1 MANYTNPT
9 DIARETFKQLASRR
23 LLPTPDN
30 YRKIYA
36 EISGQ
41 VQPDDGAA
49 ELKKI
54 LARVAKKGAAR
65 QLQGLIKGLDG
76 SDWGAVEKALE
87 QLAGLGGEG
96 AQWPDLIRELIRLWE
111 RKITGVTPSR
121 KKEALESV
129 LIHFGN
135 DANQLA
141 QKLAALLKNWAEGGA
156 QEEAL
161 VDAVQAAEAASSASG
176 AGAGGESVRELRDL
190 LSQALELGVAA
201 RLQHFPDL
209 ADEARLLAG
218 KIRGLPDL
226 SPLNGL
232 AKDLKQFWFKL
243 EVRSETD
250 AAILAGVID
259 LLRLLMD
266 NIGELVV
273 DDQWLSGQ
281 VAVVQGILG
290 QPLDSRSLYE
300 AERSLK
306 ELIYKQGQL
315 KQSLNEAK
323 DTLKNMIATFIDRLG
338 EVSQNTGNYH
348 DRIGLYAEEISKTDN
363 IVALNQILERLM
375 TDTRGMQLD
384 MMRSRDDFIETR
396 RKVEDAEA
404 RIRALEAELQEVS
417 EKVREDQ
424 LTGTLNRRGMNDAF
438 EREFGRADRS
448 SKPISVALLDLDNF
462 KKLNDTFGHQAG
474 DAALVHLAKVVQ
486 STLRPSDVIARYGG
500 EEFVILLPEAGAAE
514 AQQIMTRVQRE
525 LTKRFFLAN
534 NEKLFITFSAGV
546 AERLPGEDQ
555 EAIIRRADK
564 AVYAA
569 KLAGKNRVE
578 IA

>member
-9 DIARETFKQLASRR
+9 DIARETFKQLATRR

-30 YRKIYA
+30 YRKTYA

-41 VQPDDGAA
+41 AQPEDSAA
-49 ELKKI
+49 ELKKM

-65 QLQGLIKGLDG
+65 QLQGLIKGVDG
-76 SDWGAVEKALE
+76 NDWGAVEKALE
-87 QLAGLGGEG
+87 QLAGLGTDGP
-96 AQWPDLIRELIRLWE
+96 QWPDLIRDLIRLWE

-141 QKLAALLKNWAEGGA
+141 QKLSGLLKSWAEGGA

-161 VDAVQAAEAASSASG
+161 VDAVQAAEEARG
-176 AGAGGESVRELRDL
+176 GTAGPVAESVRETREL
-190 LSQALELGVAA
+190 LGQALDLGVAA
-201 RLQHFPDL
+201 RLAHFPDL
-209 ADEARLLAG
+209 ADEARLLAT
-218 KIRGLPDL
+218 KIRSL
-226 SPLNGL
+226 SDFTPLTGVS
-232 AKDLKQFWFKL
+232 KDLKQFWFKL
-243 EVRSETD
+243 EIRSETD
-250 AAILAGVID
+250 AEILAGVID

-338 EVSQNTGNYH
+338 LVSQSTGDYH
-348 DRIGLYAEEISKTDN
+348 DRIGSYAEAISKTDN
-363 IVALNQILERLM
+363 IVALNQILEKLM

-384 MMRSRDDFIETR
+384 MMRSRDDFFEAK
-396 RKVEDAEA
+396 RKAEEAEA
-404 RIRALEAELQEVS
+404 RIQALEDELQAVS

-448 SKPISVALLDLDNF
+448 KRPISVALLDVDNF

-486 STLRPSDVIARYGG
+486 ATLRPSDVIARYGG
-500 EEFVILLPEAGAAE
+500 EEFVILLPEASSAD

-546 AERLPGEDQ
+546 AERQPGEKQDD
-555 EAIIRRADK
+555 IIGRADK

-569 KLAGKNRVE
+569 KVAGKNRVE